1 MSDHFPVFI
10 PLNFPSKIHK
20 ENQKITVHKTVMH
33 DTNLMAFMTNL
44 LNVNWNSINHSPE
57 TNSKYETFF
66 EVFSELY
73 EKHFPLKDFQI
84 KVKDLQ
90 AP

>member
-1 MSDHFPVFI
+1 
-10 PLNFPSKIHK
+10 
-20 ENQKITVHKTVMH
+20 
-33 DTNLMAFMTNL
+33 MAFKTDL
-44 LNVNWNSINHSPE
+44 HNVNWNSINYSSE

-66 EVFSELY
+66 KIFSELY

-90 AP
+90 TPWISKGLKKLSKQKQNCILNF

>member
-1 MSDHFPVFI
+1 
-10 PLNFPSKIHK
+10 
-20 ENQKITVHKTVMH
+20 MH